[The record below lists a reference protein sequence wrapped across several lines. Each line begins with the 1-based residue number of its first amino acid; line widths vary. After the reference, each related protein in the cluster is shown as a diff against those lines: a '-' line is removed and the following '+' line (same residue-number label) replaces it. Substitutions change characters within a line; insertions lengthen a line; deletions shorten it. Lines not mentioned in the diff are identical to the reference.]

1 MRQERLYTLVG
12 LFVGGA
18 ISLTIII
25 GLYAYDEYIRE
36 KVETYVMFFRGSLAG
51 LNVASDVTYRG
62 VKIGEVK
69 RIEVTE
75 NEAGN
80 KIKIP
85 VYVQFF
91 VERTFVGNQS
101 PIQLLISKGYV
112 AKITKPNYLTGVAS
126 IDIEET
132 TLPQSYMKAE
142 FRGYPIFPTNNEP
155 REYTSLDEAFRAA
168 KKAFEDI
175 SDFVHSAK
183 VNDAFDATKN
193 MALSMDRLVTHLHEL
208 IPPTFTNFNH
218 SLREVS
224 ALAGNLDHLMPPIFI
239 AFGESLKQVDKSL
252 NQFSTLATNLDE
264 VVLPTF
270 NTFNQSMKDVSAA
283 ANATQNLTDYLL
295 RYPESL
301 LRGRK

>member
-51 LNVASDVTYRG
+51 VNVSSDVTYRG

-69 RIEVTE
+69 RIEITE
-75 NEAGN
+75 NETKN

-91 VERTFVGNQS
+91 VERTFVGEQS

-112 AKITKPNYLTGVAS
+112 ATIKKPNYLTGIAS
-126 IDIEET
+126 IDIEKAIP
-132 TLPQSYMKAE
+132 PQPPIKAE
-142 FRGYPIFPTNNEP
+142 FRGYPIFPTSNTP
-155 REYTSLDEAFRAA
+155 REYTSLDEAFTAA

-175 SDFVHSAK
+175 SDFVHSEK
-183 VNDAFDATKN
+183 VNGAFDATKN
-193 MALSMDRLVTHLHEL
+193 MAISMDRLVTHLHEL
-208 IPPTFTNFNH
+208 IPPTLTNFNH
-218 SLREVS
+218 SLGDVS
-224 ALAGNLDHLMPPIFI
+224 ALALNLNHLMPPVFV
-239 AFGESLKQVDKSL
+239 AFGESLKQVS
-252 NQFSTLATNLDE
+252 SLATNLDE
-264 VVLPTF
+264 IIPPTF

-283 ANATQNLTDYLL
+283 ANSTQNLTDYLL